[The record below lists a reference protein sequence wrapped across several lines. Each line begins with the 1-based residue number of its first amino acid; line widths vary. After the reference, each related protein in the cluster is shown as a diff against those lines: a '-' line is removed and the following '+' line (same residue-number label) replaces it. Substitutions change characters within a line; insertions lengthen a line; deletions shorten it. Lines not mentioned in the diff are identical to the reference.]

1 MDKLMN
7 ESVLTLDKEARVVG
21 ESSTGVSMNTNFIL
35 NLSYSVFHAAH
46 KFFQRVIPGNFS
58 LGY

>member
-1 MDKLMN
+1 MN

-35 NLSYSVFHAAH
+35 N
-46 KFFQRVIPGNFS
+46 
-58 LGY
+58 